1 MLARM
6 IEGLKDSTSSAIR
19 LTSLLAVLAAA
30 LLVTIGFLSAAAV
43 ISVLNSY
50 GPVEACL
57 TGAAIFLL
65 IALIA
70 AALYV
75 EQKKRA
81 RVRAQEAVKSP
92 LHSAL
97 TDPVVVATGIQVAR
111 AIGVRNL
118 IPILALGGLALGL
131 FASRSH
137 SSDEAPAE

>member
-6 IEGLKDSTSSAIR
+6 IEGLKDSTSAAIR
-19 LTSLLAVLAAA
+19 LTALLAVLAIA
-30 LLVTIGFLSAAAV
+30 LLAAVGFLSAAAV

-50 GPVEACL
+50 GPIEACL
-57 TGAAIFLL
+57 TGAAIFIL
-65 IALIA
+65 IAVIA

-75 EQKKRA
+75 EQKRRA
-81 RVRAQEAVKSP
+81 RVRAEEAVKSTF
-92 LHSAL
+92 HTAL
-97 TDPVVVATGIQVAR
+97 ADPVVVATGIQMVR
-111 AIGVRNL
+111 AIGVRKL